1 MRFLSALAL
10 VGVTLVVA
18 GTAQDRAPAGD
29 DPTGKGGHAHSS
41 AHMAKDRRAMSD
53 RMVEHLGHKD
63 AEYEKRFIDMM
74 IPHHEGAIRSARH
87 ALEQANKPELK
98 EMARKPIE
106 DQEKEIAQLKKWR
119 KEWYGDEK

>member
-10 VGVTLVVA
+10 VCVTLVVA
-18 GTAQDRAPAGD
+18 GTAPDRAPAGD
-29 DPTGKGGHAHSS
+29 DPKAKGGHAHSS
-41 AHMAKDRRAMSD
+41 AHMAKEMRAMND

-87 ALEQANKPELK
+87 ALEHANKPELK

-106 DQEKEIAQLKKWR
+106 EQEKEIAQLKKWR